1 MEKDPSCFYTACFP
15 PLFIGYVFKMT
26 SAPSSP
32 EDASGRPAL
41 DPDAPTQ
48 ALSYHS
54 SLGQEALPAAVEVP
68 ADEMNWNARYRLLR
82 KLGSGGQGVV
92 YLALREGVDGYSTR
106 VAIKLYA
113 RDQSVSESAHITEMQ
128 RIAHQGQKISEIQ
141 HDNIVNIRDFVALG
155 DTRVMVMEWVDGLD
169 LRELLS
175 LKLYRESR
183 ERVSAEDWDRL
194 NDLLVTPGED
204 HCILRPAAAVD
215 ILRGC
220 LAGLSSL
227 HHHEIIHS
235 DLKPANIMIKR
246 TGTKKLIDM
255 DSSCDRQVDLQ
266 AEVRG
271 TPYYMAPELIR
282 DREVRYRSDIASLGY
297 VLIEMLTGQLLFKEC
312 KTLDQLLQKKLR
324 LPQELPGMAKKVP
337 RYENLD
343 LRLDL
348 LRLCTK
354 MIAIDP
360 EERFPDAEAADLS
373 HRGAASFHRQLVK
386 HDLSAEF
393 SRDLGWWIDLVHPF
407 REE

>member
-1 MEKDPSCFYTACFP
+1 
-15 PLFIGYVFKMT
+15 MT
-26 SAPSSP
+26 SDSSSP
-32 EDASGRPAL
+32 EDVSAQPGL

-54 SLGQEALPAAVEVP
+54 SLGQQAMPAAVEVP

-82 KLGSGGQGVV
+82 KLGSGAQGVV

-106 VAIKLYA
+106 VALKLYS
-113 RDQSVSESAHITEMQ
+113 RDQSVSESAHVTEMQ

-169 LRELLS
+169 LRQLLS
-175 LKLYRESR
+175 LKLYTESR
-183 ERVSAEDWDRL
+183 ERISTEDWDRL
-194 NDLLVTPGED
+194 NDLLVRPGED

-255 DSSCDRQVDLQ
+255 DSSCDRQVNLQ

-282 DREVRYRSDIASLGY
+282 DKEVRYRSDIASLGY
-297 VLIEMLTGQLLFKEC
+297 VLIEMLTGRLLFKDC
-312 KTLDQLLQKKLR
+312 KTLDQLLEKKLR
-324 LPQELPGMAKKVP
+324 LPAELPSMAKKVP

-360 EERFPDAEAADLS
+360 AERFPDAEAADLS

-386 HDLSAEF
+386 HDLSAEY

-407 REE
+407 KEE

>member
-1 MEKDPSCFYTACFP
+1 
-15 PLFIGYVFKMT
+15 MT
-26 SAPSSP
+26 SVSSSP
-32 EDASGRPAL
+32 EEGSGPHDL

-54 SLGQEALPAAVEVP
+54 VGQQVEPATVEVP
-68 ADEMNWNARYRLLR
+68 ADEINWNARYKLLR
-82 KLGSGGQGVV
+82 KLGSGAQGVV

-106 VAIKLYA
+106 VALKLYS
-113 RDQSVSESAHITEMQ
+113 RDQSVSESAHVTEMQ

-175 LKLYRESR
+175 LKLHRESCKR
-183 ERVSAEDWDRL
+183 ISGKDRVRL
-194 NDLLVTPGED
+194 DELVTPGED
-204 HCILRPAAAVD
+204 HCLLRPAAAID

-220 LAGLSSL
+220 LAGLASL
-227 HHHEIIHS
+227 HLNKIIHS

-271 TPYYMAPELIR
+271 TPYYMAPEIIR
-282 DREVRYRSDIASLGY
+282 DREVRFGSDIASLGY
-297 VLIEMLTGQLLFKEC
+297 VLIEMLTGELLFKDC
-312 KTLDQLLQKKLR
+312 KTHDQLLQKKLR
-324 LPQELPGMAKKVP
+324 LPDDLPERAEKVP
-337 RYENLD
+337 RNDNPELAD
-343 LRLDL
+343 EL
-348 LRLCTK
+348 LELCTR

-360 EERFPDAEAADLS
+360 RQRFQNADDADSSKL
-373 HRGAASFHRQLVK
+373 GAASFHRHLVK
-386 HDLSAEF
+386 EDLSAEY
-393 SRDLGWWIDLVHPF
+393 SKELGWWIDLVHPF
-407 REE
+407 KEE

>member
-1 MEKDPSCFYTACFP
+1 
-15 PLFIGYVFKMT
+15 MT
-26 SAPSSP
+26 SDSSSP
-32 EDASGRPAL
+32 EDVSAQPGL

-54 SLGQEALPAAVEVP
+54 SLGQQAMPAAVEVP

-82 KLGSGGQGVV
+82 KLGSGAQGVV

-106 VAIKLYA
+106 VALKLYS
-113 RDQSVSESAHITEMQ
+113 RDQSVSESAHVTEMQ

-169 LRELLS
+169 LRQLLS
-175 LKLYRESR
+175 LKLYTESR
-183 ERVSAEDWDRL
+183 ERISTEDWDRL
-194 NDLLVTPGED
+194 NDLLVRPGED

-255 DSSCDRQVDLQ
+255 DSSCDRQVNLQ

-282 DREVRYRSDIASLGY
+282 DKEVRYRSDIASLGY
-297 VLIEMLTGQLLFKEC
+297 VLIEMLTGQLLFKDC
-312 KTLDQLLQKKLR
+312 KTLDQLLEKKLR
-324 LPQELPGMAKKVP
+324 LPAELPSMAKKVP

-360 EERFPDAEAADLS
+360 AERFPDAEAADLS

-386 HDLSAEF
+386 HDLSAEY

-407 REE
+407 KEE

>member
-1 MEKDPSCFYTACFP
+1 
-15 PLFIGYVFKMT
+15 MT
-26 SAPSSP
+26 SASSSP
-32 EDASGRPAL
+32 EEASGQPGL

-54 SLGQEALPAAVEVP
+54 SLGQQAMPATVEVP

-82 KLGSGGQGVV
+82 KLGSGAQGVV

-106 VAIKLYA
+106 VALKLYS
-113 RDQSVSESAHITEMQ
+113 RDQSVSEAAHVTEMQ

-183 ERVSAEDWDRL
+183 ERIPDEDWDRL

-235 DLKPANIMIKR
+235 DLKPAYIMIKR

-255 DSSCDRQVDLQ
+255 DSSCDRQVNLQ

-297 VLIEMLTGQLLFKEC
+297 VLIEMLTGQLLFKDC
-312 KTLDQLLQKKLR
+312 KTLDQLLEKKLR
-324 LPQELPGMAKKVP
+324 LPDELPGMAKKVP

-360 EERFPDAEAADLS
+360 DERFPDAEAADIS

-386 HDLSAEF
+386 HDLSAEY

-407 REE
+407 KEE

>member
-1 MEKDPSCFYTACFP
+1 
-15 PLFIGYVFKMT
+15 MT
-26 SAPSSP
+26 SASSSS
-32 EDASGRPAL
+32 EDASGHAGEQGL

-54 SLGQEALPAAVEVP
+54 NLGQEVVPASVEVP
-68 ADEMNWNARYRLLR
+68 ADEMNWNARYKLLR
-82 KLGSGGQGVV
+82 KLGSGAQGVV

-106 VAIKLYA
+106 VALKLYS
-113 RDQSVSESAHITEMQ
+113 RDQSVSESAHVTEMQ

-141 HDNIVNIRDFVALG
+141 HDNLVNIRDFVALG

-183 ERVSAEDWDRL
+183 ERISSEDWDRL
-194 NDLLVTPGED
+194 NDMLVTPGED

-227 HHHEIIHS
+227 HQHEIIHS

-255 DSSCDRQVDLQ
+255 DSSCDRQVNLQ

-297 VLIEMLTGQLLFKEC
+297 VLIEMLTGQLLFKDC
-312 KTLDQLLQKKLR
+312 KTLDQLLEKKLH
-324 LPQELPGMAKKVP
+324 LPQELPRMARKVP

-348 LRLCTK
+348 IQLCSK

-360 EERFPDAEAADLS
+360 KERFPDAEAADISNL
-373 HRGAASFHRQLVK
+373 GAASFHRQLVK
-386 HDLSAEF
+386 HNLSAEY

-407 REE
+407 KDE

>member
-1 MEKDPSCFYTACFP
+1 
-15 PLFIGYVFKMT
+15 MT
-26 SAPSSP
+26 SVSSSP
-32 EDASGRPAL
+32 EDASTHAGQHDL

-54 SLGQEALPAAVEVP
+54 SLGQQVVPSVVEVP
-68 ADEMNWNARYRLLR
+68 ADEMNWNARYKLLR
-82 KLGSGGQGVV
+82 KLGSGAQGVV

-106 VAIKLYA
+106 VALKLYS
-113 RDQSVSESAHITEMQ
+113 RDQSVSESAHVTEMQ

-141 HDNIVNIRDFVALG
+141 HDNLVNIRDFVALG
-155 DTRVMVMEWVDGLD
+155 DTRVMVMEWIDGLD

-175 LKLYRESR
+175 LKLYKASR
-183 ERVSAEDWDRL
+183 EWISSEDWDRL
-194 NDLLVTPGED
+194 NDKLVTPGED

-246 TGTKKLIDM
+246 TGTKKLIDV
-255 DSSCDRQVDLQ
+255 DSSCDRQVNLQ

-297 VLIEMLTGQLLFKEC
+297 VLIEMLTGKLLFKDC
-312 KTLDQLLQKKLR
+312 KTLDQLLEKKLR
-324 LPQELPGMAKKVP
+324 LPKELPEMAKKVP
-337 RYENLD
+337 RYENLE

-348 LRLCTK
+348 LELCTK

-360 EERFPDAEAADLS
+360 GERFPDAEAADIGKL
-373 HRGAASFHRQLVK
+373 GAANFHRQLVMHK
-386 HDLSAEF
+386 LPAEY

-407 REE
+407 KDE

>member
-1 MEKDPSCFYTACFP
+1 
-15 PLFIGYVFKMT
+15 MT
-26 SAPSSP
+26 SASSSP
-32 EDASGRPAL
+32 EDASGPAGQRGL
-41 DPDAPTQ
+41 EPDAPTE

-54 SLGQEALPAAVEVP
+54 SLGQQAMPASVEVP
-68 ADEMNWNARYRLLR
+68 ADEMNWNARYQILR
-82 KLGSGGQGVV
+82 KLGSGAQGVV
-92 YLALREGVDGYSTR
+92 YLALREGVDGYSTK
-106 VAIKLYA
+106 VALKLYS
-113 RDQSVSESAHITEMQ
+113 RDQSVSESAHVTEMQ

-141 HDNIVNIRDFVALG
+141 HDNLVNIRDFVALG

-183 ERVSAEDWDRL
+183 ERISSKDWDRL

-235 DLKPANIMIKR
+235 DLKPSNIMIKR

-297 VLIEMLTGQLLFKEC
+297 VLIEMLTGKLLFKGC
-312 KTLDQLLQKKLR
+312 KTLDQLLEKKLR
-324 LPQELPGMAKKVP
+324 LPQELPRMARKVP

-348 LRLCTK
+348 IQLCTK

-360 EERFPDAEAADLS
+360 KERFPDAEAADISNL
-373 HRGAASFHRQLVK
+373 GAASFHRQLVK
-386 HDLSAEF
+386 HNLSAEY
-393 SRDLGWWIDLVHPF
+393 SRDLGWWIDRVYPF
-407 REE
+407 KDE